1 MRFFLCGLA
10 AILGIAD
17 SLWAQPTTAPSSDPR
32 YFIAEEI
39 FAEDFNRPIDQNW
52 TIELAK
58 GGTVQA
64 RDGKLEIDVPA
75 GCTVWLRKQ
84 LEGPI
89 LIQYDATEIKA
100 GGPNDRVSDL
110 NCFWMATD
118 ARSPGGGIFD
128 VKRTGVFEDY
138 NQLRCYYVGQ
148 GGNTNTTTRFRRYI
162 GSPTTRPIL
171 PEHDLTAQKYLLT
184 PNVKQRIQLVA
195 CGDLIQYF
203 RDGEKI
209 FEYTDPQPYT
219 RGWFAFRTT
228 INHMIFEN
236 FHVYRLSPT
245 KTQ

>member
-1 MRFFLCGLA
+1 MRFLLCALA

-17 SLWAQPTTAPSSDPR
+17 SLRAQATTAPSPDPR
-32 YFIAEEI
+32 YSIADPI
-39 FAEDFNRPIDQNW
+39 FTDDFKQPVDQNW
-52 TIELAK
+52 IAELAK
-58 GGTVQA
+58 GGTVQSK
-64 RDGKLEIDVPA
+64 DGKLEIDVPA
-75 GCTVWLRKQ
+75 GCTVWLKKQ

-118 ARSPGGGIFD
+118 ARSPSGGVLD

-195 CGDLIQYF
+195 CGNLIQYF

-209 FEYTDPQPYT
+209 FEYIDPQPYT
-219 RGWFAFRTT
+219 TGWFAFRTT
-228 INHMIFEN
+228 INHMIVEN
-236 FHVYRLSPT
+236 FRVYRLSPA
-245 KTQ
+245 KAR